1 MDFQGKLCARD
12 KVFKLGII
20 PGAWIAVHVGASVSL
35 WIVEAG
41 ITIEARLLET
51 YLVPGETPQTIKI
64 IVIIIIILII
74 LIIIIIIIII
84 ILIIIINLTCIVLFL
99 KNSIALKI

>member
-1 MDFQGKLCARD
+1 MFGIPVTLFAGAGGYYFVDFQGKLCARD

-64 IVIIIIILII
+64 II
-74 LIIIIIIIII
+74 
-84 ILIIIINLTCIVLFL
+84 IIIINLTCIVLFL